1 MAEFFGAIQHALGVA
16 LNAIYTVI
24 PSYGVAIILLT
35 VGVRAVL
42 IPLTLKQIR
51 SMTAMQTLAPELK
64 KIQQKYKQLQSK
76 VNDRQELM
84 QIRQKM
90 QQEMSAL
97 YKQHG
102 VNPAGG
108 CLPLLAQMPAFIAL
122 YSVLRTS
129 IVVVPLLVTLPGG
142 QPVPSDYIP
151 LTNLKGIV
159 CVPEQAPT
167 ANGPNPTMIDCPVKT
182 GNQVVTKPVSIAGD
196 FVDSHKYPA
205 QKLVIPTVSWVTHCL
220 PFKDI
225 SSDPAG
231 KLNFHCLSA
240 LGTGHLPKNG
250 KLFKALT
257 EDRAV
262 FLGMHLAC
270 TAPQAASK
278 DRIVECTRKKSD
290 GGGAHAIPYYLLIAL
305 VIGTTYYQSRQMSQ
319 RVIASGQPV
328 PQQQQMMTRIM
339 PVFFGL
345 ISLNFPAGLNLY
357 FFATNLWTIGQQSL
371 VYRSQ
376 DAKNPPG
383 SSGKLKAAPE
393 ASAKKLVAEEPAKTV
408 SPPAATPVPPARPQG
423 SRKRKKRKKRR

>member
-51 SMTAMQTLAPELK
+51 SMTAMQTLAPDLK
-64 KIQQKYKQLQSK
+64 KIQQKYKQLQQK

-97 YKQHG
+97 YKEHG
-102 VNPAGG
+102 VNPASG
-108 CLPLLAQMPAFIAL
+108 CLPLIAQMPAFIAL

-129 IVVVPLLVTLPGG
+129 IVVIPLVVTLPGG
-142 QPVPSDYIP
+142 ATVPADALP
-151 LTNLKGIV
+151 LTNLRGIV
-159 CVPEQAPT
+159 CVPQQAPT
-167 ANGPNPTMIDCPVKT
+167 VSGPNPSLIDCPVKT
-182 GNQVVTKPVSIAGD
+182 GTQITTKTFAIGD

-205 QKLVIPTVSWVTHCL
+205 QHLAIPSAPWVTHCI

-225 SSDPAG
+225 SADTAG

-257 EDRAV
+257 EDKAV

-270 TAPQAASK
+270 TAPQAANK
-278 DRIVECTRKKSD
+278 DRIVECTRKKGD
-290 GGGAHAIPYYLLIAL
+290 GGGAHSVPYYLLIAL
-305 VIGTTYYQSRQMSQ
+305 VIGTTYWQSKQMSQ
-319 RVIASGQPV
+319 RVAASGQPV

-357 FFATNLWTIGQQSL
+357 FLATNLWTIGQQSL
-371 VYRSQ
+371 VYRAQ
-376 DAKNPPG
+376 DAKSPPKPG
-383 SSGKLKAAPE
+383 GKAKPALPE
-393 ASAKKLVAEEPAKTV
+393 APAKKLVADEPAASV
-408 SPPAATPVPPARPQG
+408 APPTPPARPQG
-423 SRKRKKRKKRR
+423 TRKRKKRKKRR